1 MKTTAYEMI
10 LWWSNEDDCYVV
22 DVPELPGCIAHGS
35 SRAEANQNA
44 EEAIALWVQ
53 SAREDGIRVPKPKGR
68 LLFA

>member
-1 MKTTAYEMI
+1 MKSTAYEMI

-22 DVPELPGCIAHGS
+22 DVPELPGCMAHGS
-35 SRAEANQNA
+35 SRAEAIQNA